1 MRLRRLTVTAV
12 TAVAALTLAACGGG
26 GGATDPGSGA
36 EPAEAPAFEEGTTMA
51 TLASQG
57 SITIGTKYDQ
67 PGFGLQG
74 LDGAPAGFDVEIG
87 KYIASKLGISE
98 DSVEWVETPS
108 ATREEVIEQGRVDM
122 VVATYTINDT
132 RKERV
137 TFAGPYYEA
146 GQALMV
152 RSDDTTVTG
161 PEALRDAGT
170 RVCSVSGST
179 PSQEIL
185 QYIDESQLTLFDVY
199 SKCAD
204 ALRTN
209 QVDAVT
215 TDNVIL
221 LGFIADSDGAF
232 KLAGDTFTQEPYGIG
247 VTKGDVAFCEFINQ
261 TLQEA
266 QSDGAYAQAW
276 DSTAGQIAE
285 VSTPS
290 LPQLDTCA

>member
-1 MRLRRLTVTAV
+1 MRLRQLTVTAV
-12 TAVAALTLAACGGG
+12 AAVAALTMTACGGG
-26 GGATDPGSGA
+26 GESSDTAGGGTDA
-36 EPAEAPAFEEGTTMA
+36 APAFQEGTTMA

-57 SITIGTKYDQ
+57 SITIGTKFDQ

-74 LDGAPAGFDVEIG
+74 LDGKPAGFDVEIA
-87 KYIASKLGISE
+87 KIIASKLGISE
-98 DSVEWVETPS
+98 DSIEWVETPS
-108 ATREEVIEQGRVDM
+108 ATREEVIEQDRVDM
-122 VVATYTINDT
+122 VVATYTINDA

-137 TFAGPYYEA
+137 SFAGPYYEA

-161 PEALRDAGT
+161 PDSLRAAGT

-185 QYIDESQLTLFDVY
+185 KYVDQSQLTLFDVY

-221 LGFIADSDGAF
+221 LGFVADSEGAF
-232 KLAGDTFTQEPYGIG
+232 KLAGDTFTKEPYGIG
-247 VTKGDVAFCEFINQ
+247 IKKGDVAFCEFVNQ

-266 QSDGAYAQAW
+266 QTGGDYAKAW
-276 DSTAGQIAE
+276 ESTAGQIAE
-285 VSTPS
+285 VTTPS
-290 LPQLDTCA
+290 LPQLSTCA